1 MLRRMARA
9 LLSGKG
15 QTSARVL
22 IFCRNHL
29 CSPHYLSFLSL
40 LFSPF
45 FNRQES
51 KKPIVL
57 WVGAIAPDSSYLC
70 STSFVSLKSGSEFH
84 FVFFLFFQIINAD
97 LIIRTAARLLF
108 SFLFFFF
115 CFHLFRE
122 SGDKTK
128 PCFLAATVP
137 TMPGGEQA
145 SRRPRLPPL
154 PPPARF
160 DQRPRPSAVP
170 LRRARQRRMSS
181 PLPLSRTPPRCLSRM
196 VKSTSRR
203 IGWTRSLRSRQPS
216 SRASC
221 GTSTVSTTSS
231 RHPRLSSGACMTCSC
246 ASCHGCR

>member
-115 CFHLFRE
+115 AFIFLE
-122 SGDKTK
+122 SR
-128 PCFLAATVP
+128 AIRQSHV
-137 TMPGGEQA
+137 
-145 SRRPRLPPL
+145 SWRLPSRL
-154 PPPARF
+154 CQAASKQAVVRDYRRCRRRLASISVPA
-160 DQRPRPSAVP
+160 
-170 LRRARQRRMSS
+170 L
-181 PLPLSRTPPRCLSRM
+181 
-196 VKSTSRR
+196 
-203 IGWTRSLRSRQPS
+203 QPC
-216 SRASC
+216 RY
-221 GTSTVSTTSS
+221 VE
-231 RHPRLSSGACMTCSC
+231 HDND
-246 ASCHGCR
+246 GCRLRCRSHALLPGV